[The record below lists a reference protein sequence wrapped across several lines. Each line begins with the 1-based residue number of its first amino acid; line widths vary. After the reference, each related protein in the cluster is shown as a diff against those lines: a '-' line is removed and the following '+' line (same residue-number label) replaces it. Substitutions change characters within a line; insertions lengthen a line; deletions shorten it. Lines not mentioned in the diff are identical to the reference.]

1 MIWLTPLAWLGL
13 AMVVVPIAV
22 HLIGRRRPR
31 LLAFPTLR
39 FLPETQLTIRPRRRI
54 HDPWLLALRIA
65 IVIAAV
71 AALAGPLLPEVDR
84 RSTAASVARAVIVDT
99 SASMSRQTA
108 GGRLAVADARE
119 RAGRLAAEASVSRV
133 IETAR
138 LPGGIDDALGWLTL
152 QNGRREIVV
161 ISDFQSGAMDASDVA
176 RVPSGFGVRVE
187 RVPVTP
193 RGRIDAGP
201 IRVNE
206 TTFDVTVEPDSAATT
221 VAWSRRDG
229 GAGRLPLQ
237 IDASSPAP
245 GGGSWAAIER
255 AAAAGGVPA
264 GAPTRNILVT
274 TAPSGSTHAA
284 MPVLTP
290 QLDDEDRGRVRVAM
304 PTPSALVVVIDPAT
318 DALAAA
324 RIVRALAHA
333 AVDRSP
339 LAELE
344 PAVVPESVTQSWT
357 REPSAS
363 GAVGQDASESD
374 ARWAWVVVLIL
385 IGAETLVRRR
395 DSDAEAAPAAHE
407 PPTRGR
413 DARVA

>member
-1 MIWLTPLAWLGL
+1 MIWLTPWAWLGL
-13 AMVVVPIAV
+13 AMVAVPIAV

-39 FLPETQLTIRPRRRI
+39 FLPETQLAIRPRWPI

-71 AALAGPLLPEVDR
+71 AALAGPLLPDVDR
-84 RSTAASVARAVIVDT
+84 QSTAASVARAVIVDT

-133 IETAR
+133 IETGR

-152 QNGRREIVV
+152 QRGLLEIVV
-161 ISDFQSGAMDASDVA
+161 ISDFQSGAIDASDIA
-176 RVPSGFGVRVE
+176 RVPPEYGVRFE

-229 GAGRLPLQ
+229 GAGRLPLE
-237 IDASSPAP
+237 IDASAPAP

-264 GAPTRNILVT
+264 GAPARRILVT
-274 TAPSGSTHAA
+274 TRPSGLPDVAIQD
-284 MPVLTP
+284 LTP
-290 QLDDEDRGRVRVAM
+290 ELDDGDRGRVRVAM
-304 PTPSALVVVIDPAT
+304 PTASAIVAVIDPAT

-333 AVDRSP
+333 AVDRTP
-339 LAELE
+339 IAELE
-344 PAVVPESVTQSWT
+344 PAVVPESVTQSWA

-363 GAVGQDASESD
+363 SAVGQDASESD
-374 ARWAWVVVLIL
+374 ARWVWVVVLIL

-395 DSDAEAAPAAHE
+395 DTDAEAAPAAHA
-407 PPTRGR
+407 PPSRGR